1 VNRDRKVQQV
11 LTEDGGLRGQR
22 GEPAPEF
29 FSIFIDDFFTNGSQ
43 THLDLLLTSIREPA
57 LGPRNKGSGI
67 LPAIAFRAPI
77 PNRYTGNTD
86 VTLRMFFFRSGEL
99 LEGCMIFQFDAM
111 RLRRGSTLQAYGDT
125 RWVRIDIDDTLS
137 IAGNDDGEESL
148 NTSLVIDLPVNTAS
162 GLDMPN
168 DLIAGDL
175 LAFEIRTEVDD
186 GGSYQLLGVE
196 FFESETGS
204 ANPEGATILFTEKG
218 VQCSP

>member
-1 VNRDRKVQQV
+1 MNRDRKVQQV